1 MTLFVAVEF
10 ILMSAFHMFF
20 LDNFYRNI
28 KVNEL
33 KSAAKSITSQLDS
46 EETDIILKNAAR
58 EGGMCI
64 EIFEK
69 DGSEK
74 WYVAAMPFGVI
85 HDMSISDRQ
94 KLFEETMEEGT
105 KIYFETMN
113 FYGQHKEQKNP
124 EGNKEQAFDKDVIE
138 NNVSGEKGAFSFTDS
153 ERIDENPDM
162 RRDVQDVLILSQAAQ
177 MNGEDVVIVLSTALT
192 PLFATREILNVE
204 TMYVCA
210 VMLVVSI
217 LLAVLIYRKI
227 SRPIM
232 NTNKMAMSLAGGNYD
247 VKFDSSGYRE
257 IRELNDT
264 LTFAASELNKTENLR
279 RDLMANISH
288 DLRTPLTMIRGY
300 AELMKDIPG
309 ENNSD
314 NLQIIIDET
323 NRLSNLVTDILDISK
338 LQSGVMKI
346 NETEFSITDTVNSVL
361 NRYRRLKE
369 LEGYKIEFESDKN
382 VYIKADAIKMSQV
395 VYNLLNNA
403 INYTGED
410 KKITVRQIVKD
421 NKLRIEIEDTGDGI
435 EQKDIKFI
443 WDRYYKVD
451 KTHKRPIS
459 GTGLGLSIV
468 KNILELHGFNYGVIS
483 DKGKGSVFYFEADI
497 SRIDNI

>member
-1 MTLFVAVEF
+1 MSIWFYLFIIAS
-10 ILMSAFHMFF
+10 IIIIALI
-20 LDNFYRNI
+20 I
-28 KVNEL
+28 KIFV
-33 KSAAKSITSQLDS
+33 I
-46 EETDIILKNAAR
+46 KNAIK
-58 EGGMCI
+58 EI
-64 EIFEK
+64 EE
-69 DGSEK
+69 
-74 WYVAAMPFGVI
+74 
-85 HDMSISDRQ
+85 
-94 KLFEETMEEGT
+94 
-105 KIYFETMN
+105 
-113 FYGQHKEQKNP
+113 
-124 EGNKEQAFDKDVIE
+124 
-138 NNVSGEKGAFSFTDS
+138 
-153 ERIDENPDM
+153 
-162 RRDVQDVLILSQAAQ
+162 
-177 MNGEDVVIVLSTALT
+177 
-192 PLFATREILNVE
+192 
-204 TMYVCA
+204 
-210 VMLVVSI
+210 
-217 LLAVLIYRKI
+217 
-227 SRPIM
+227 
-232 NTNKMAMSLAGGNYD
+232 
-247 VKFDSSGYRE
+247 KFDFIIESDTNNLITISTNDIDLKQLAKKINQNLKK
-257 IRELNDT
+257 IRELEIQYNQGNE
-264 LTFAASELNKTENLR
+264 ELKRSIT
-279 RDLMANISH
+279 NISH

-323 NRLSNLVTDILDISK
+323 NRLSNLVTDILDVSK

-421 NKLRIEIEDTGDGI
+421 NKVRIEIEDTGDGI

>member
-1 MTLFVAVEF
+1 
-10 ILMSAFHMFF
+10 
-20 LDNFYRNI
+20 
-28 KVNEL
+28 
-33 KSAAKSITSQLDS
+33 
-46 EETDIILKNAAR
+46 
-58 EGGMCI
+58 MCI
-64 EIFEK
+64 R
-69 DGSEK
+69 
-74 WYVAAMPFGVI
+74 
-85 HDMSISDRQ
+85 DR
-94 KLFEETMEEGT
+94 
-105 KIYFETMN
+105 
-113 FYGQHKEQKNP
+113 
-124 EGNKEQAFDKDVIE
+124 DVIE

-232 NTNKMAMSLAGGNYD
+232 NANKMAMSLAGGNYD

-346 NETEFSITDTVNSVL
+346 NESEFSITDTVYSVL
-361 NRYRRLKE
+361 NRYRRLKAV
-369 LEGYKIEFESDKN
+369 S
-382 VYIKADAIKMSQV
+382 
-395 VYNLLNNA
+395 
-403 INYTGED
+403 
-410 KKITVRQIVKD
+410 
-421 NKLRIEIEDTGDGI
+421 
-435 EQKDIKFI
+435 
-443 WDRYYKVD
+443 
-451 KTHKRPIS
+451 
-459 GTGLGLSIV
+459 
-468 KNILELHGFNYGVIS
+468 
-483 DKGKGSVFYFEADI
+483 
-497 SRIDNI
+497 